1 MKTFHTIAIIALFL
15 ATSCIGA
22 VFAEEATVSLDQLVS
37 ELLKNNPQIQAA
49 ESKYQAA
56 LARPSQ
62 MRALPD
68 PLVSFVSRNGSGNPV
83 PFTEL
88 GKDPLSSVGVMWEQ
102 EIPYPG
108 KLKLA
113 GEMAQ
118 KEADSAQA
126 DIDTMRWATISK
138 LKEAYYDYFQ
148 ADKSVGILRESLG
161 LLKHFEEIARAR
173 YEVGDAIQ
181 QDVLRAQVEISI
193 LEQRITSME
202 QERAS
207 AAAEINRLLNRQVD
221 APLPKPAE
229 VSRTD
234 SLEPLE
240 KLQLDYAAAAP
251 QIRSGNA
258 MVEREQRG
266 LDLAKKQVRPDFM
279 SSVEYANSPNFPDMW
294 EIQFGVRIPIFYKS
308 KQRYG
313 VTESAQNLSR
323 AQKEL
328 RSMQQEVSFMIKNEY
343 LQIRTSAKL
352 LNLYQQAILPQ
363 TNLAL
368 ESSLSTYQVG
378 KSDFLTTLSNFMTL
392 LEYRMDYYEEL
403 AKHESAIARLEAA
416 VGRPV
421 ALNPGTTGGYNHE

>member
-1 MKTFHTIAIIALFL
+1 MKKFNIIAIVMLLTAAVL
-15 ATSCIGA
+15 AQ
-22 VFAEEATVSLDQLVS
+22 EATVSLDQLVA
-37 ELLKNNPQIQAA
+37 ELQKNNPEIQAA
-49 ESKYQAA
+49 ECKYQAA

-62 MRALPD
+62 MSALPD
-68 PLVSFVSRNGSGNPV
+68 PVVSFVTRNGSGNPI
-83 PFTEL
+83 PFTQL
-88 GKDPLSSVGVMWEQ
+88 GSDPLSSIGVMWEQ

-113 GEMAQ
+113 GEIAQ
-118 KEADSAQA
+118 KEADSTHA
-126 DIDTMRWATISK
+126 DIDTVRWTVIMK
-138 LKEAYYDYFQ
+138 LKEAYYRYFQ
-148 ADKSVGILRESLG
+148 TDKSVEILKEGLG

-207 AAAEINRLLNRQVD
+207 AAAEINRLLNRRVD
-221 APLPKPAE
+221 ASLPKPAE
-229 VSRTD
+229 VSQTD

-240 KLQLDYAAAAP
+240 KLQSDYAGAAP
-251 QIRSGNA
+251 QIRSENA
-258 MVEREQRG
+258 MVDRELRG
-266 LDLAKKQVRPDFM
+266 LDLAKKQTRPDFM

-308 KQRYG
+308 KQRSG

-323 AQKEL
+323 VQNEL
-328 RSMQQEVSFMIKNEY
+328 RSMQQEVAFNIRNEY
-343 LQIRTSAKL
+343 LQIQSSEKL
-352 LNLYQQAILPQ
+352 LDLYQQAILPQ
-363 TNLAL
+363 SNLAL

-392 LEYRMDYYEEL
+392 LEYRMNYYEEL
-403 AKHESAIARLEAA
+403 AKHESAIARLEAV
-416 VGRPV
+416 VGKPV
-421 ALNPGTTGGYNHE
+421 ALNPGSTGGYNHE